1 MQCWSEWSQNTP
13 EPLWGTLCATVWSE
27 WSQNTPEPRLGT
39 LCVTVKSESWVLRQA
54 REWRVRIFL
63 ALYCCQQVQHASPS
77 FRQGGWHKTWRLRP
91 SQYWLCL
98 RAFAHKLCVFS
109 YFWGDH
115 SPLDM
120 SVCAIEPA
128 AWEANSKMDF
138 DFASSS
144 IPPCLSK

>member
-1 MQCWSEWSQNTP
+1 MQC
-13 EPLWGTLCATVWSE
+13 WSE

-39 LCVTVKSESWVLRQA
+39 LCVTVRSESWVLRQA

-77 FRQGGWHKTWRLRP
+77 FRQGGWNKTWRLRP

-115 SPLDM
+115 SPLDVSM
-120 SVCAIEPA
+120 RYRTC
-128 AWEANSKMDF
+128 
-138 DFASSS
+138 
-144 IPPCLSK
+144 CLGGQLKDGFRFRELVILIGDAVS

>member
-13 EPLWGTLCATVWSE
+13 EPLWGTLCVTVWSE
-27 WSQNTPEPRLGT
+27 WPQNTPEPRHSIGYTLRHCGIGILGSAT
-39 LCVTVKSESWVLRQA
+39 SKRVESSNFPLLLPA
-54 REWRVRIFL
+54 
-63 ALYCCQQVQHASPS
+63 VQHASPS

-138 DFASSS
+138 DFASS
-144 IPPCLSK
+144 